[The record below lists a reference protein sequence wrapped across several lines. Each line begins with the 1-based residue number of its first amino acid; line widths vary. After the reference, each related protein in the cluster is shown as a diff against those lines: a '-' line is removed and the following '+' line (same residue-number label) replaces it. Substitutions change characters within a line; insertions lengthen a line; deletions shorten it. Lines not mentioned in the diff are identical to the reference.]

1 MRYLSRISRLKRS
14 RRLLATVPPKP
25 AIANG
30 SGCDWQGGFG
40 PRRFFRIR
48 GERPLTPTL
57 SPLARGE
64 GEESPRKN
72 VSSSSR
78 PDALVAGGSE
88 FDGAVGHGDAEG
100 GADGAFDEFQFAA

>member
-40 PRRFFRIR
+40 LAASSEFAESGPSPRPSPRWR
-48 GERPLTPTL
+48 G
-57 SPLARGE
+57 ARE
-64 GEESPRKN
+64 KKAPRKN

-78 PDALVAGGSE
+78 PDAFVAGGSE

-100 GADGAFDEFQFAA
+100 GADGAFDKFQ